1 VTANQ
6 KSLLQRTFLLG
17 AMMTLLVIGL
27 DRAGAL
33 KPIEDHL
40 YNWRVRYCQR
50 FTPAPTVKLIHLD
63 IDDESLESIGRWP
76 WHRTTIAEIIDELR
90 LAGAKAICLDMTLPD
105 REAREYVPGAD
116 GTLTTVD
123 HDANFAAAVKRH
135 GAVLVPV
142 SFAFNP
148 MSAGSPE
155 LRVALVEELRKN
167 LSLTPDGAHELLKG
181 RFPTITLD
189 DFLAARRQA
198 VQEGVERI
206 LGSSGDSRTTPPATT
221 QIAAQLLLPGTG
233 GGNDAG
239 LVRLIENETDLYQ
252 SKRAIERFGHPLN
265 EPLRHVLEP
274 SGELL
279 MIPPLAQATA
289 YTGFVDHLPFGD
301 GVVRTVPLW
310 VLYRNRLYPQMGLS
324 LACAALGVDANR
336 IRVTDTSVMLPMP
349 DGREMVVPVR
359 GEDSPRLN
367 RRVGILMD
375 VPWWGTNEW
384 ETMYDFPASAEKK
397 QHVSIGAVWKLGQ
410 TRKVARANFGRAQE
424 ALKFFSKEFGVD
436 RATKYLASTP
446 NADDVD
452 SLNRAM
458 EATLAEVKPS
468 LEPLEKSDPRSLQ
481 ADERVFFNYAGVLRQ
496 VLEENAVLRARQAAV
511 RELFNEKSVLIG
523 SVATSA
529 ADFVATPLHAQCPG
543 VVVHGAVFNAIMTGR
558 VLRSSP
564 PGVAMVLTLIM
575 GLLVTAAV
583 AFFSPT
589 VALGV
594 TALLITGYMGINGFV
609 LFDYG
614 KNMVGMAGPVM
625 AGGFV
630 WGGMTL
636 TRYIV
641 ERAERARITSRFRSY
656 VDEQLV
662 DFVLEHPHRDIF
674 EGEEQELTVAFT
686 DMAGFTTLMEKMGT
700 KIVPI
705 LNEYMGRMVPVIQN
719 NGGYVNKFLGDGI
732 MFFYGAPRPNPD
744 HAARAVTTVLEMQ
757 LAIRSFNEWL
767 KEQGQDPVAVRAGVA
782 TGFMIVGDAGPRKR
796 SDYTVLGDSVNLSS
810 RLESANKHV
819 GTSSMISGRTAELL
833 NGTFLLRPIGKIQ
846 VVGKSETVMVF
857 EPLALNDQA
866 TDEQKK
872 FAEMTKRMVD
882 AFTAGQ
888 FQECLEAIA
897 AAEEAF
903 GKGKLF
909 TMYAQACA
917 VHIANPPSDF
927 DGRITLAEK

>member
-1 VTANQ
+1 MTANQ
-6 KSLLQRTFLLG
+6 KSLLKRTFLLG
-17 AMMTLLVIGL
+17 TMMTVLVVAL

-50 FTPAPTVKLIHLD
+50 FTPKPTEQLIHLD
-63 IDDESLESIGRWP
+63 IDDESLESVGRWP

-105 REAREYVPGAD
+105 REAGEYVPAPD
-116 GTLTTVD
+116 GTLTTID

-148 MSAGSPE
+148 TGGGSPE
-155 LRVALVEELRKN
+155 LRGALVEELRKN
-167 LSLTPDGAHELLKG
+167 LSLTPDAARELLNG
-181 RFPTITLD
+181 RFATITLD

-206 LGSSGDSRTTPPATT
+206 LGGSAGSQTKPPATT
-221 QIAAQLLLPGTG
+221 QMVAQLLPGTSG
-233 GGNDAG
+233 ADAG
-239 LVRLIENETDLYQ
+239 LVRLIENETDLYL
-252 SKRAIERFGHPLN
+252 SKRAIERFGRPLN

-336 IRVTDTSVMLPMP
+336 IRVSDTSVTLPMP
-349 DGREMVVPVR
+349 DGRDVSIPVR
-359 GEDSPRLN
+359 GENSPRLN
-367 RRVGILMD
+367 KRVGILMD

-384 ETMYDFPASAEKK
+384 ETMYDFPASVEKK
-397 QHVSIGAVWKLGQ
+397 QHVSIGAIWKLAQ
-410 TRKVARANFGRAQE
+410 TRKGARANARTARD
-424 ALKFFSKEFGVD
+424 ALSFFSNEWKVD
-436 RATKYLASTP
+436 AATKYLASKAE
-446 NADDVD
+446 ADDVD
-452 SLNRAM
+452 NLNRAI
-458 EATLAEVKPS
+458 EAVLAELKPA
-468 LEPLEKSDPRSLQ
+468 LDGYNGVDPKTLQ
-481 ADERVFFNYAGVLRQ
+481 GADKVFFDFASALRQ
-496 VLEENAVLRARQAAV
+496 TLDQNRIFQSRQAA
-511 RELFNEKSVLIG
+511 LHPQFQGKSVLIG
-523 SVATSA
+523 SIATSA
-529 ADFVATPLHAQCPG
+529 ADFVSTPLHAQCPG
-543 VVVHGAVFNAIMTGR
+543 VVVHGAVFNAIVTGR
-558 VLRSSP
+558 VLRSAP
-564 PGVAMVLTLIM
+564 PGVAMTLTLIM

-583 AFFSPT
+583 AFLSPA

-594 TALLITGYMGINGFV
+594 TVLLVAGYLGINGFV

-614 KNMVGMAGPVM
+614 RTMVGMAGPAV

-705 LNEYMGRMVPVIQN
+705 LNEYMGRMVPVIQS

-744 HAARAVTTVLEMQ
+744 HAARAVATVLEMQ

-767 KEQGQDPVAVRAGVA
+767 REQGQNPVAVRAGVA

-833 NGTFLLRPIGKIQ
+833 NGQFLLRPIGKIQ
-846 VVGKSETVMVF
+846 VVGKSETVMVY
-857 EPLALNDQA
+857 EPLAFSARA

-872 FAEMTKRMVD
+872 LAEMTKRMVD
-882 AFTAGQ
+882 AFTAGD
-888 FQECLEAIA
+888 FHKCLEAIA
-897 AAEEAF
+897 AAEEVF
-903 GKGKLF
+903 GKSKLF
-909 TMYAQACA
+909 TMYAQACG
-917 VHIANPPSDF
+917 VHIANPPTDF